1 MATLSSNT
9 TTLPRVEVTM
19 EVYNGLN
26 YRNVYWELTIDG
38 EYVRRFSSK
47 AELISYLTVMLE
59 GAILDAPEWKDL

>member
-47 AELISYLTVMLE
+47 AEMISYLTVMLE
-59 GAILDAPEWKDL
+59 GAILDAPEWK

>member
-1 MATLSSNT
+1 MAILSSNT

-59 GAILDAPEWKDL
+59 GAILDAPEWK

>member
-9 TTLPRVEVTM
+9 TALPRVEVTM

-38 EYVRRFSSK
+38 EYIRRFSSK

-59 GAILDAPEWKDL
+59 GAILDAPEWK

>member
-47 AELISYLTVMLE
+47 AELISYLMVMLE
-59 GAILDAPEWKDL
+59 GAILDAPEWK

>member
-59 GAILDAPEWKDL
+59 GAILDAPEWK

>member
-9 TTLPRVEVTM
+9 TALPRVEVTM

-59 GAILDAPEWKDL
+59 GAILDAPEWK

>member
-38 EYVRRFSSK
+38 EYIRRFSSK

-59 GAILDAPEWKDL
+59 GAILDAPEWK

>member
-9 TTLPRVEVTM
+9 TALPRVEVTM

-26 YRNVYWELTIDG
+26 YRNVYWELKIDG

-59 GAILDAPEWKDL
+59 GAILDAPEWK